1 MADETRGRHTGPV
14 QPNLEIFVVEDHE
27 DTTSV
32 LCGLLRDWGHDVRS
46 ATTVSAAHQALSLRK
61 SDVLLS
67 DIGLPDGDGWQ
78 LIERLGPHAPS
89 YAIAMSGYASAADQR
104 RSLSAG
110 YRHHLV
116 KPFEVEALRSL
127 LLDAAESI
135 AKSR

>member
-1 MADETRGRHTGPV
+1 MTL
-14 QPNLEIFVVEDHE
+14 NLEIFVVEDHA

-32 LCGLLRDWGHDVRS
+32 LCSLLRDWGHDVRS
-46 ATTVSAAHQALSLRK
+46 ATTVSAAQEALALRK

-67 DIGLPDGDGWQ
+67 DIGLPDGNGWQ

-89 YAIAMSGYASAADQR
+89 YAIAISGYGMAADRQ

-116 KPFEVEALRSL
+116 KPFEADALRSL
-127 LLDAAESI
+127 LLAAAIEVGRKKLTS
-135 AKSR
+135 

>member
-46 ATTVSAAHQALSLRK
+46 ATTVSAAQEALSLRK

-89 YAIAMSGYASAADQR
+89 YAIAMSGYGRAADQR
-104 RSLSAG
+104 RSLNAG

-127 LLDAAESI
+127 LLDAADSI

>member
-1 MADETRGRHTGPV
+1 MK
-14 QPNLEIFVVEDHE
+14 PNLRIFVVEDHD

-32 LCGLLRDWGHDVRS
+32 LCSLLRDWGHDVRS
-46 ATTVSAAHQALSLRK
+46 ATTVSAAKEALSLRT

-78 LIERLGPHAPS
+78 LIETLGPHAPL
-89 YAIAMSGYASAADQR
+89 YAIAISGYGMPADRQ

-116 KPFEVEALRSL
+116 KPFEADALRSL
-127 LLDAAESI
+127 LLDAAIEVGS
-135 AKSR
+135 KLLR